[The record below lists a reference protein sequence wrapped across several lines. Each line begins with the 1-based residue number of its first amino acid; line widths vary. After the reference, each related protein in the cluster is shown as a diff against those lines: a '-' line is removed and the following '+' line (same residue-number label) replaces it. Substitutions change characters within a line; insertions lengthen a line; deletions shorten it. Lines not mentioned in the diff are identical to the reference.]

1 MKPSF
6 EHCIRLQMLERQCF
20 SGRFI
25 HGTTFAPLR
34 QVAAGQSQ
42 GLFENL
48 VDIDA
53 VETLE
58 FCWTGTPETGI
69 AMNDV
74 LNYLHT
80 FAHRGGP
87 RRRCRTE
94 ENDGGSVQRSGNV
107 G

>member
-1 MKPSF
+1 
-6 EHCIRLQMLERQCF
+6 MLERQFF
-20 SGRFI
+20 SSSFI
-25 HGTTFAPLR
+25 HGTTVAPLR
-34 QVAAGQSQ
+34 QVATGQSQ
-42 GLFENL
+42 SLFENR

-53 VETLE
+53 IETLE

-74 LNYLHT
+74 LNHLHM

-87 RRRCRTE
+87 RGRCRTE